1 MRRRIDTSG
10 IEFRVAAMPL
20 ARTVSRQDKTQ
31 KVTQDGR
38 PVWVVKL
45 TAFDPGVGLHG
56 STEQIWVEIAGD
68 EPSLVNNQLATV
80 AGLVHAPWINR
91 NHEMVESFRAESIAM
106 ADGGRRAA

>member
-10 IEFRVAAMPL
+10 IEFRVAGMPL
-20 ARTVSRQDKTQ
+20 PRTVSRENKAQ
-31 KVTQDGR
+31 KVTPDGR

-45 TAFDPGVGLHG
+45 TAFDPGVGPHG
-56 STEQIWVEIAGD
+56 STEQIWVEIAGP

-80 AGLVHAPWINR
+80 AGLVHAPWVNR
-91 NHEMVESFRAESIAM
+91 KGDMVESFRADSIAM